1 MYDAIIIGAGVVG
14 CAVAQQMAK
23 YSGKLLVLDRM
34 EDVADGASKANSGIV
49 HAGFDAHPGTEK
61 ARLNVKGAK
70 MYKQLA
76 TALGVPYAQPGALVL
91 AFSEEDRGTLENLL
105 AQSKANDVEGC
116 RIIEH
121 DEILKMEPNTNPD
134 VVCALY
140 APTSGLVSPYEMT
153 CALADSAAENG
164 AEFSLSNPVLEI
176 KPTADGNWLVIAEK
190 GEYKTRAV
198 VNCAGIGSGVIHNM
212 ISTRKVKMIARRG
225 EYYLLDHM
233 ADIPFTMTMF
243 QCPTKMG
250 KGVLVSPTTHG
261 NILLGPTANDID
273 NGYDVA
279 TTRAGLDDVMAK
291 VRLTWPKVNLRQ
303 VITTFSGIRAH
314 EEHGDFIIGKVEGA
328 PEGAYEAVGV
338 ESPGLSAAPAI
349 GQELGDEVA
358 AFLGL
363 KKDEGWKEPTPLP
376 KTFRTMTDE
385 ERAEAYAKDPEYG
398 VLVCRCEQVTEAEIR
413 AAIRR
418 PVGARSIDGVK
429 RRTRAGMGRCQ
440 GGFCSP
446 RVMEILCEELGVS
459 PLEITKCGGE
469 SKLLVGTLHQIAKEA
484 RPDEK

>member
-14 CAVAQQMAK
+14 CAVAQQMAR
-23 YSGKLLVLDRM
+23 YGGKLMVIDRM

-76 TALGVPYAQPGALVL
+76 AELGVPYGQPGALVL
-91 AFSEEDRGTLENLL
+91 AFSEDDRATLENLL

-116 RIIEH
+116 RIIERE
-121 DEILKMEPNTNPD
+121 EILQMEPNTNPE

-164 AEFSLSNPVLEI
+164 AEFSLENPVLEI

-328 PEGAYEAVGV
+328 PAGAYEAVGV

-363 KKDEGWKEPTPLP
+363 EKKADWKKPTPLP
-376 KTFRTMTDE
+376 KTFRTMTDA
-385 ERAEAYAKDPEYG
+385 ERAAAYEKDPEYG
-398 VLVCRCEQVTEAEIR
+398 TLVCRCEQVTEAEIR

>member
-1 MYDAIIIGAGVVG
+1 MYDAIVIGAGVVG
-14 CAVAQQMAK
+14 CAVAQQLSR
-23 YSGKLLVLDRM
+23 YDGKLLVIDRM

-70 MYKQLA
+70 MYKKLA
-76 TALGVPYAQPGALVL
+76 NQLGVPYGQPGALVL
-91 AFSEEDRGTLENLL
+91 GFSEEDRKTLENLL
-105 AQSKANDVEGC
+105 AQAVTNDVEGC
-116 RIIEH
+116 RIVEH

-164 AEFSLSNPVLEI
+164 AEFKLSNPVLEI
-176 KPTADGNWLVIAEK
+176 KPTSDGNWLVITERD
-190 GEYKTRAV
+190 EYKTRAV
-198 VNCAGIGSGVIHNM
+198 VNCAGMGSGILHNM
-212 ISTRKVKMIARRG
+212 ISTRKVKLIARRG

-233 ADIPFTMTMF
+233 AEIPFTMTMF

-261 NILLGPTANDID
+261 NILLGPTADDID
-273 NGYDVA
+273 DGYDVA
-279 TTRAGLDDVMAK
+279 TTRKGLDDVLAK
-291 VRLTWPKVNLRQ
+291 VRLTWKNVNLRQ

-328 PEGAYEAVGV
+328 PAGAYEAVGV

-459 PLEITKCGGE
+459 PLDITKCGGE

-484 RPDEK
+484 RPDEE